1 MQAGDAVEQRSPGV
15 PGRVCQSPQHPGFLS
30 YFRCWQV
37 YIEADCSDE
46 GYYSASSI
54 FQNILR
60 AEDVYRRGYK
70 DPSEKHEA
78 LLNLTNIDS
87 FTLSLLG
94 TMPGQLCEFYGTGFG
109 RGGYQ
114 LENACRASPNNPAGY
129 LLRKHLPSK
138 YTLPIPNNRTQT
150 PEEALQGSLLYF
162 FTMNKTDF
170 HPITPPEIIPSM
182 AAESEGNGWRF
193 YLKEAF
199 CRSMEPFSEVFDTRP
214 KPPIET
220 DRGIGKFI
228 L

>member
-1 MQAGDAVEQRSPGV
+1 M
-15 PGRVCQSPQHPGFLS
+15 
-30 YFRCWQV
+30 
-37 YIEADCSDE
+37 

-138 YTLPIPNNRTQT
+138 YTLPIPNNRTQN
-150 PEEALQGSLLYF
+150 PEEALQGSLLRF
-162 FTMNKTDF
+162 FTMNETDF
-170 HPITPPEIIPSM
+170 HPITLDVIPSM
-182 AAESEGNGWRF
+182 ELGWMN
-193 YLKEAF
+193 YLTEAF
-199 CRSMEPFSEVFDTRP
+199 CRSVEPFSEVFDTMP
-214 KPPIET
+214 KPRELYRVET
-220 DRGIGKFI
+220 EQGEIRLQTEKVDFDDPVNRPVTCWR
-228 L
+228 